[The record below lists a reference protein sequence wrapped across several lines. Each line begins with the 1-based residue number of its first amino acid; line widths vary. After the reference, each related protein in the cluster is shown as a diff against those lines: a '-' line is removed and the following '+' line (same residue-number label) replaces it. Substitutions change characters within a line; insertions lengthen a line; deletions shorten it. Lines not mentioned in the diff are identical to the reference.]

1 MGDFDIKLLRFES
14 CRFANNYLL
23 SLQSYAFTSVID
35 KLIRVLSG
43 SATLIDNIFIHH
55 FIGQGSGDNI
65 VSDIS
70 DHFPQ
75 FCLLP
80 PGDVKVTKMSSVLNI
95 TIFQDFHRICLLTI

>member
-1 MGDFDIKLLRFES
+1 MGDFDIKLLRFQS
-14 CRFANNYLL
+14 CRFANNFLL

-55 FIGQGSGDNI
+55 VNGQGSGDNI
-65 VSDIS
+65 VSDVS

>member
-43 SATLIDNIFIHH
+43 SETLIDNIFIHH
-55 FIGQGSGDNI
+55 FNGQGSGDNI
-65 VSDIS
+65 VS
-70 DHFPQ
+70 
-75 FCLLP
+75 
-80 PGDVKVTKMSSVLNI
+80 GDVKVTKMSSVLNI